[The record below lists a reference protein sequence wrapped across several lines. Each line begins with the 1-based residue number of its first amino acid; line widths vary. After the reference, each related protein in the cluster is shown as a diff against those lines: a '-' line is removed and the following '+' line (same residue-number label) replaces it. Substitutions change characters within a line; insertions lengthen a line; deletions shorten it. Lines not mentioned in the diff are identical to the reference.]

1 MPYLRQWRKNCKN
14 RNLMKKAIC
23 WHSGFMR
30 MIIQRRKSS
39 IDFLHSSLNAARG
52 DEPISPPSLASYAWH
67 NSTHCGGVV
76 AFSMMQ
82 TSDREL
88 PLSMW
93 YSSSAR
99 MKASGVT
106 TFSSACLERML
117 PSSRVTWKE
126 KIGVESDGFDGR
138 IIIAWY
144 FQLLLNDYFGT
155 DHRVIHTTCA
165 Y

>member
-1 MPYLRQWRKNCKN
+1 MKN
-14 RNLMKKAIC
+14 RRNN
-23 WHSGFMR
+23 F
-30 MIIQRRKSS
+30 
-39 IDFLHSSLNAARG
+39 FEP
-52 DEPISPPSLASYAWH
+52 EPISPPSLASYAWH

-117 PSSRVTWKE
+117 PSSRVTWND
-126 KIGVESDGFDGR
+126 KIGVESDGLDER
-138 IIIAWY
+138 SIIAW
-144 FQLLLNDYFGT
+144 FETISQHKMTWNMKQSSVNCFLTRNTLRTFLCLNCSRKVT
-155 DHRVIHTTCA
+155 KNRKQISVESL
-165 Y
+165 